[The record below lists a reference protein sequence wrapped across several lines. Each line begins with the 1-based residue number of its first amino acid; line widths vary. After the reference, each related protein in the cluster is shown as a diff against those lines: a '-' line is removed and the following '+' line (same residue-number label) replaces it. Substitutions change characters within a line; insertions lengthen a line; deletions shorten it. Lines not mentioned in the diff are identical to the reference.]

1 MAWLAKGSWS
11 RQEQRAAN
19 ASLLRLSAFRLPS
32 FNFYPTLSL
41 ALNYTQ
47 WQQLIKQIYPS
58 NRLFDL
64 LSLTLPQYG
73 IDNIPPYPHTL
84 ANESRD
90 RQPSTPY

>member
-64 LSLTLPQYG
+64 LALTTPAIWYRQHPA
-73 IDNIPPYPHTL
+73 IPAY
-84 ANESRD
+84 S
-90 RQPSTPY
+90 S